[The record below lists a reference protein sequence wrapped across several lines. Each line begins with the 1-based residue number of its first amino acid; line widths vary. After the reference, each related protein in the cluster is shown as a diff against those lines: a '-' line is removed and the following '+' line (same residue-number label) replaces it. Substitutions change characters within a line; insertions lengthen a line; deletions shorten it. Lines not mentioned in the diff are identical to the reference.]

1 MSAGRRK
8 SCEQPWSRC
17 QMSCVFTPHPAPDS
31 VHVGAT
37 PQKQK
42 SHPQEPT
49 LTDTWDIWS
58 FAQCIKQP
66 CDTGQCQRPP
76 KQRSTTAQFR
86 AAFANPFLCAI
97 NRDLGQSQ
105 PLAIC
110 VSTSVSECSG
120 HKPRPCLQ
128 PSSSGPAIQASVSPQ

>member
-1 MSAGRRK
+1 MSSSAAGAV
-8 SCEQPWSRC
+8 CL
-17 QMSCVFTPHPAPDS
+17 HAPPPTQCTRGS
-31 VHVGAT
+31 NAT
-37 PQKQK
+37 ETK

-49 LTDTWDIWS
+49 LTDTRDIWS

-110 VSTSVSECSG
+110 VPTSVSLNVLGTSPGSVCSQAALD
-120 HKPRPCLQ
+120 RPFKLQ
-128 PSSSGPAIQASVSPQ
+128 SPLNESQCRLS